1 MRYST
6 QLLLG
11 IVGITVLSQSI
22 LGIIAYWIV
31 VDADRSHLIEVL
43 QLRAEEVAQNV
54 VIPMVAG
61 EPEDVALEQS
71 RRHFSPSSDLALIID
86 SRDIVGIA
94 GPDREQLDRHEL
106 LQTLV
111 TAGQQPRDRSG
122 VLTLADGDY
131 LWVTTPLIG
140 MPYRL
145 ILLERTETQHGTLAS
160 KLGSRL
166 FSSGLVILWFAV
178 WTALLLASLVTRK
191 LNEKN
196 LALRHQVTHDNL
208 TGLPNRTLLYER
220 LTRAI
225 NQPSGLVGSIALL
238 VIDINRFKEINDT
251 LGYDFGDQLLL
262 EIGARIQACLGEN
275 GYISRLGGNEFA
287 VLLTDCNEQQT
298 HLHTRG
304 ILDCMN
310 TSVCVNQVE
319 LEIGLSI
326 GIALFPLHTDDADTL
341 VRYADVAMHQAREHG
356 CRYMFYDGNEDRHSL
371 LHLELSAELRGA
383 IDDGQFVLHYQPKQE
398 LTSGRVTG
406 LEALVRWEHP
416 RLGMIAP
423 DEFISL
429 AEQTGAIEPLTEW
442 IFEEALHFLRKLHR
456 RGIKIGVAVNVST
469 RSLRDSR
476 LEPCLAELLKRTGIE
491 SRFLTLEI
499 TESVMMHDISFAQ
512 NVLET
517 LHQRGIRISI
527 DDFGTGFSSLAYLNH
542 LPVDE
547 LKVDRSFV
555 LAMQDSDS
563 DQAIVQTTVEL
574 AHTLDCTVVA
584 EGIET
589 AGSLKVLREMGCDI
603 AQGYYISAPL
613 AAEDIEQWLEEHAA
627 VSEREQAA
635 ST

>member
-11 IVGITVLSQSI
+11 IVGITVLSQTI
-22 LGIIAYWIV
+22 LGVIAYWIV

-43 QLRAEEVAQNV
+43 QDRAEQVAQDV

-61 EPEDVALEQS
+61 EPEDTALEQS
-71 RRHFSPSSDLALIID
+71 RQHFSPSTDLALIID
-86 SRDIVGIA
+86 SRNIVGIA
-94 GPDREQLDRHEL
+94 GPDRDHLDRHVL
-106 LQTLV
+106 LQTLLSS
-111 TAGQQPRDRSG
+111 GRQPRNQSG
-122 VLTLADGDY
+122 MLPLADGDY
-131 LWVTTPLIG
+131 LWVATPLIG
-140 MPYRL
+140 LPYRL
-145 ILLERTETQHGTLAS
+145 VLLERTETQHGTLAS

-166 FSSGLVILWFAV
+166 FSSGLVVLWFAV

-208 TGLPNRTLLYER
+208 TGLPNRTLLYEQ
-220 LTRAI
+220 LARAI
-225 NQPSGLVGSIALL
+225 AQPSGLAGNIALL

-262 EIGARIQACLGEN
+262 EIGARIQACLPDN

-287 VLLTDCNEQQT
+287 VLLTDTNEQQACS
-298 HLHTRG
+298 HTRH

-310 TSVCVNQVE
+310 TAVCVSQVE
-319 LEIGLSI
+319 LEVGLSI
-326 GIALFPLHTDDADTL
+326 GIALFPQHTDDADTL

-356 CRYMFYDGNEDRHSL
+356 SRYMLYDGNADTYSL
-371 LHLELSAELRGA
+371 RHLELSAQLRGA
-383 IDDGQFVLHYQPKQE
+383 IDDGQFVLHYQPKLE
-398 LTSGRVTG
+398 MSSGRVAG
-406 LEALVRWEHP
+406 LEALLRWEHP
-416 RLGMIAP
+416 THGLIPP

-442 IFEEALHFLRKLHR
+442 VFEEALHFLRKLHK
-456 RGIKIGVAVNVST
+456 RGTKIGVAVNVST
-469 RSLRDSR
+469 RSLRDRR

-512 NVLET
+512 GVLES
-517 LHQRGIRISI
+517 LHERGIRISI

-574 AHTLDCTVVA
+574 AHTLQCSVVA

-589 AGSLKVLREMGCDI
+589 ARSLEVLREMGCDI
-603 AQGYYISAPL
+603 AQGYYISAPKP
-613 AAEDIEQWLEEHAA
+613 AEEIEQWLEENTAA
-627 VSEREQAA
+627 AGREKTAV
-635 ST
+635 T